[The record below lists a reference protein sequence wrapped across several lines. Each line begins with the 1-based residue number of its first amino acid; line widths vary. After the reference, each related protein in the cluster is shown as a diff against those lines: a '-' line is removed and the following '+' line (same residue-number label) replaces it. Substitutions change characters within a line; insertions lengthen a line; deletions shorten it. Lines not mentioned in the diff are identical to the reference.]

1 MFGFFFS
8 SRRSDPHAALR
19 AQLRQEKRRRS
30 RASRA
35 YRAEDTFWSRH
46 RRDRRHPLCKQ
57 KTHRIFFD

>member
-35 YRAEDTFWSRH
+35 YRAEDPFWSRH
-46 RRDRRHPLCKQ
+46 RRDR
-57 KTHRIFFD
+57 